1 MSPLEAALVDY
12 LRLRR
17 SLGHKLADTERH
29 LDRFVA
35 YLDMIGADTVT
46 LQATLTFVLDPDLD
60 PASTIP
66 LRRLTAVR
74 GFARHLA
81 ASDPRTEIPPT
92 GLVSYR
98 ARGRVP
104 YLFTDDDLAALVRCA
119 RASTQSPFR
128 ADTLDTLIG
137 LLAVTGMRVSEAL
150 NLDRDNIDWD
160 AAVIRVRDSKFHK
173 GRDVPV
179 SASTIAALSA
189 YLHSRNRQQQARHT
203 TRLFVSLAGTPINY
217 NNFGLTFRKAVT
229 AAGIGAD
236 EPSRPRIHD
245 LRHGFAIRTVLGWYR
260 AGLEVEALLPRLSTY
275 LGHREPRFTY
285 CYLSATPELLGQAAA
300 RLEATQA
307 VMNP

>member
-17 SLGHKLADTERH
+17 SLGHKLAGDERH
-29 LDRFVA
+29 LSRFVA
-35 YLDMIGADTVT
+35 YLDAIGADTIS
-46 LQATLTFVLDPDLD
+46 LQAALAFVLDPDLD
-60 PASTIP
+60 PASTVP

-81 ASDPRTEIPPT
+81 ASDPRTEIPPA

-98 ARGRVP
+98 ARRRVP

-119 RASTQSPFR
+119 RASTPFQFR
-128 ADTLDTLIG
+128 AETLETLIR
-137 LLAVTGMRVSEAL
+137 LLAVTGMRVNEAL
-150 NLDRDNIDWD
+150 SLDRGDIDWH

-179 SASTIAALSA
+179 SASTIAALAA
-189 YLHSRNRQQQARHT
+189 YLRRRNRQQQARHT
-203 TRLFVSLAGTPINY
+203 PRLFISLAGTPLDYNY
-217 NNFGLTFRKAVT
+217 FGLTFRNAVT
-229 AAGIGAD
+229 AARIGVNA
-236 EPSRPRIHD
+236 PSRPRIHD

-260 AGLEVEALLPRLSTY
+260 AGLDVEALLPRLSTY

-285 CYLSATPELLGQAAA
+285 CYLTATPELLGQAAV
-300 RLEATQA
+300 RLEAAQA
-307 VMNP
+307 VMNS